1 MDVENLHQTVL
12 DLSSFE
18 GGGELGQGEQGLLP
32 PSVKRKIQSP
42 GVG

>member
-12 DLSSFE
+12 HLSSFE
-18 GGGELGQGEQGLLP
+18 GGGELGQGEQGLP